1 MLIKRTRKKSRLFIV
16 LLLFLVLTAAVFEL
30 RLKPVT
36 ASVAE
41 IQAQALATEL
51 INKSVTEVFEETG
64 ITSEDLETVT
74 YSSDNGVTS
83 LNSDTVLTNKIKN
96 AVTLRIQKNLSNI
109 TNHRIDIPMGTLI
122 GGEIFSGLGPS
133 VPVFI
138 SLSGNVKSDFDS
150 VFESGG
156 LNQTVHRL
164 SLRITAEI
172 NIIMPLN
179 PVSTIV
185 ETSVLISETVIVG
198 GVPSNM
204 LYHS

>member
-179 PVSTIV
+179 PVSTVV